1 MKAKEFKVYEFRL
14 TDKELKDPFSDF
26 ETIFETRHKEADEF
40 YADIQKGIQ
49 SEDEKL
55 VQRQA
60 FAGMLWNKMFYH
72 YNVEKWLKR

>member
-1 MKAKEFKVYEFRL
+1 L
-14 TDKELKDPFSDF
+14 NS
-26 ETIFETRHKEADEF
+26 RHKEADEF
-40 YADIQKGIQ
+40 YAEIQKGIK

-72 YNVEKWLKR
+72 YNVEKWLKGDPAEMTSKFP